1 MINNLD
7 PNKAHGYDK
16 INICMLEICGDSTF
30 RPLNTILKLIC
41 VRVNFPWNGKKANIV
56 SIHKKGDK

>member
-30 RPLNTILKLIC
+30 RPLNTIFKTYLCTGKFFLE
-41 VRVNFPWNGKKANIV
+41 WKKANIV